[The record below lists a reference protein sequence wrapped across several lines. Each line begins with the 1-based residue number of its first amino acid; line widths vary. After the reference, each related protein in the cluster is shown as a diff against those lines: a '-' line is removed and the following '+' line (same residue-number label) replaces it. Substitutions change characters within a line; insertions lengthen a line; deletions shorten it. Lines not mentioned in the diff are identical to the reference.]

1 MKKFLSVLL
10 AVVMVLS
17 TVSYA
22 APSLAGNQDSGNEAP
37 VLEVPA
43 LEEVNEEATLA
54 AVDSTEYGELV
65 VRFTFDS
72 LTANTDYTA
81 AIQSVDGTNRPNVL
95 EVVGGQLGSGSH
107 MYATSARTPFFFDG
121 QDHSKTIANDVTKH
135 SAITAKD
142 KGNGDKYLQFTGTGA
157 ATTFSIRDFNGG
169 GLAKKGGHVI
179 VTFDVLSTVENPIT
193 KANFRDTTLD
203 SATNCKFNHYVNV
216 DDKVTVGE
224 WSTVAI
230 SYDDINDEAGTITGV
245 WNSTYNSD
253 VNWIDIY
260 DATPNGSV
268 LGIDNVTFWYI
279 PAEVT
284 HKVTHTSYDGGLEI
298 AEADTVI
305 GGGIKTVD
313 EIGMAFNEDPKFNS
327 AGYYLK
333 KLILDGVEYSG
344 SDKVNLT
351 SAKTFTAVWDKLNL
365 LEYGIE
371 FNDTADFTTMKSYG
385 GLRTN
390 SGAAPTW
397 SDNTEDGYVTINV
410 TATADNLAVYADK
423 GYSYAFIHD
432 SSWGVPYIK
441 QNGAIPAGAF
451 EKFEMRLRYTF
462 PLTDAEMSS
471 TSLKYWQHQSNKEN
485 SINPSSLKFPTRFY
499 GWLGGG
505 GATQYQDTIGL
516 PFTSMAAV
524 NNKWITVAFDAETLG
539 LDTKTV
545 DQFRFDFDLPHGTTI
560 DIDYIRFLGEPLPNV
575 IIDMDGKAK
584 NLGYKYT
591 ETTTVGDILSKID
604 YVGNETVTG
613 LSLTKGGEPLSES
626 TLIGSGS
633 EDVTLYAILDTNSWI
648 GKYGELVFELNFD
661 NVNAGDESSVNF
673 ASYNVNPLNLGFRA
687 NPEHRVST
695 FTDMYFQTHGTA
707 GSATFQP
714 ATYALKE
721 DAEHGT
727 YLEYTGVTDNGN
739 YTLWIL
745 STKANGASNTQ
756 FFTDKDGYFISTY
769 DVKTPAGFTGNPH
782 RTVYHHNGCSEND
795 GLYID
800 AGTPGQWSEVVNI
813 YGDGQ
818 IGNSSHATKITSITM
833 INQWKL
839 FDRVAKQT
847 MAVDNIRLW
856 WVPKTVDI
864 TVAAGDN
871 DSVEDTAYSI
881 NPTETTVG
889 DLMEMVYGNKK
900 NVVGL
905 SLTEDGELLPEDTLL
920 TYAYPVTL
928 YPKWSDIAILDEF
941 SLEFDEETSITDG
954 TVTFPRLRDKTNVT
968 WNEDGYMTVHF
979 EAADGYT
986 GVYDNYI
993 LNNQFAPDSGKYLSP
1008 GAVDKL
1014 AIRVRFH
1021 GLAEGSYT
1029 TSSNGSQTLSYSS
1042 FKSCLHISQW
1052 DTAFGSNLTTTGWAA
1067 ALNGSFEND
1076 KWYTIYIDA
1085 DTCMPNGAGG
1095 MRFDTPY
1102 PMPDGASMDIDYI
1115 RFLPTNKYTLTVDNG
1130 ENTSATVITM
1140 DAYPSTTAGDV
1151 LAKLRVDV
1159 GDKNL
1164 LGLSRTAGGAI
1175 LAESEF
1181 ICTTGEDTTLYAVWE
1196 DYEFLENFGYEF
1208 NDGVLPY
1215 SNHIQTTAADKTV
1228 TIQDGYLTIGL
1239 TATEG
1244 YTGVWDSQIYLPLS
1258 TSSFYNPS
1266 KYVPAGVVT
1275 NVRARIR
1282 FRGTGTESQ
1291 SLTVSNGN
1299 TKTFDPANP
1308 VSTFIHWG
1316 APGNKWGTNLKSYS
1330 YDYNTFF
1337 PEGIVDGRWFTL
1349 DIPTT
1354 SGNINLYDNG
1364 VGFIRFD
1371 FPYPM
1376 PSGTQID
1383 VDYIRLV
1390 GDNDKLP
1397 EIDVSEYGTK
1407 VWEINFD
1414 KAAAGSVTSGTVVSD
1429 LGAEFSH
1436 SFFGA
1441 SYEGNTK
1448 LKFGNATTELV
1459 AEADGTGN
1467 YIKYTSTADG
1477 TGPYMYVVND
1487 SQMPFVQ
1494 DDGYFIV
1501 TYDLINGTSA
1511 AVPHTFRINMKDLV
1525 EDPADNFM
1533 FIDNGDWE
1541 KAVLYYDKEI
1551 GSKDNDAD
1559 GRIDSTSDITIVKW
1573 HNTSGTKT
1581 GDTICMD
1588 NITLWYVP
1596 KTVPVIIDNS
1606 AIGEENTIIEEYP
1619 TCGMTSEEL
1628 AALLPTID
1636 NGKFVGLSATEGG
1649 DLLYE
1654 NRSAVPQILYSNW
1667 SIDTVLTVDM
1677 GDNKKL
1683 SNMTIQIPAG
1693 SSIKVSDIEEK
1704 FIDHGDKIFAGLSYT
1719 AGGTKLNSSDVI
1731 AASDSGEVTVYALWN
1746 DYYTNDFY
1754 SVEFDHKGEG
1764 VVGNGKE
1771 SNLNAGKNSA
1781 YRADAMD
1788 ASGNA
1793 AAGQAID
1800 SLVWNEEE
1808 GYLTM
1813 KYDASGYAKA
1823 QAAENGYTALVWD
1836 SYIEINTLYDA
1847 TVDATYLPAG
1857 DADYVVVRM
1866 RYRGMPASNQAY
1878 WRADTAEAYTLKPAS
1893 VYAPFYYYTTTA
1905 GASFG
1910 SPNVYISKTVSVAEG
1925 SAYRENWFTVFIPAS
1940 ELEIDSNNVYR
1951 FRIDPNDGMPD
1962 GSAIDIDFI
1971 RFIHTTDVSKNFS
1984 APVSLEDRTS
1994 ARVVDPEEDAK
2005 KFADGISRNGVRV
2018 IGEITTTTA
2027 TPSTE
2032 FGWMFT
2038 SSAKWNKSGT
2048 DGSRSWYELKMNLY
2062 DPNSSFIKVGYIKR
2076 NGEHEV
2082 NFFENESDLLKSFAA
2097 VLYNIP
2103 VKNYKSPFIV
2113 RPFAKIGNAY
2123 AYGEPFEIN
2132 FLDVLE
2138 AAANSEGASDEVIA
2152 YYNECSTAYA
2162 EYLNANAE
2170 YNSSE
2175 IVAALNNVMSSSSSI
2190 KSSLI
2195 IPTNDTAP
2203 TVSGNIVTM
2212 KAWKDGSIVT
2222 LNVSTKDTYPAI
2234 IDTNTGLLSDAYAEK
2249 PCVYY
2254 LSDGVYYIKS
2264 LGRSTNAGGDYNG
2277 VEKSDPSAMEANV
2290 DGSALFLSEITDG
2303 NVASPFQR
2311 LPIDDELTNGKD
2323 SFFLG
2328 DFATGEFDF
2337 TFQRA
2342 NSATRTI
2349 TTGKTG
2355 IIGSDSKVVA
2365 KYNFADGTTEWV
2377 SFAQA
2382 QLLKMGL
2389 DSNNR
2394 DVADG
2399 IDFTNL
2405 TYVVSNNTTSVGS
2418 AINQREYEDLA
2429 VLAGVVNV
2437 PATVNYTTT
2446 NFLAAKYNKVIVK
2459 TTNAASYVT
2468 VTFTRTDGVS
2478 DSIKYYAY
2486 GTTADGYRLFDVD
2499 LYGMAKYHSTIKSL
2513 TVKANSGS
2521 VSYAYLVEDPD
2532 YYSSADLANMEATM
2546 IFQDTNYQNG
2556 FYVRDMD
2563 QKMKKNEFVNYTFAN
2578 NGNTPVWMID
2588 PWYSYDYSDSANK
2601 ASYELYNIAS
2611 PTATSLA
2618 DSQGTKVVK
2627 FNGTKTST
2635 YADGSTHTGDVLSL
2649 TLNSRAIY
2657 DGKTH
2662 TEMVEAGMTYWPH
2675 LLIEQS
2681 KEIYPVDVTRNST
2694 GAKKIFMEM
2703 DVQMPNYT
2711 VDKDSYF
2718 ESVGSKILSFL
2729 LYTYIRP
2736 IESPNDRIWFGAQ
2749 IYSESN
2755 PNYPT
2760 WNRDTGASAYIY
2772 SMPQEVVFQGISK
2785 SFYQQIEDEI
2795 TETSLTGSGTD
2806 STSMGWVHISIDI
2819 TPYIQTAIDWAN
2831 REDAFGIGRPLTR
2844 DDFYF
2849 DGVNIGFE
2857 THGNIDGTFEIA
2869 NFNFVAY
2876 N

>member
-1 MKKFLSVLL
+1 MKRFLSVLL
-10 AVVMVLS
+10 AVVMVFS
-17 TVSYA
+17 TVSFA
-22 APSLAGNQDSGNEAP
+22 APSLAGVQNTASEEPFFEEP
-37 VLEVPA
+37 VDYE
-43 LEEVNEEATLA
+43 NDGEEATLA

-72 LTANTDYTA
+72 LTVDTDYTA
-81 AIQSVDGTNRPNVL
+81 AVQSVDATNRPNVL

-121 QDHSKTIANDVTKH
+121 QDHGKTIANDVAKH

-142 KGNGDKYLQFTGTGA
+142 KGNGDMYLQFTGTGA

-169 GLAKKGGHVI
+169 GLAKMGGHVI

-284 HKVTHTSYDGGLEI
+284 HRVTHTSYDGGLEI

-327 AGYYLK
+327 AGYFLK
-333 KLILDGVEYSG
+333 KIVLDGVEYSG

-365 LEYGIE
+365 LEYGVE
-371 FNDTADFTTMKSYG
+371 FNTVEDYNAMATNNGIRSPGKSHAYYG
-385 GLRTN
+385 T
-390 SGAAPTW
+390 
-397 SDNTEDGYVTINV
+397 SDYSFVEWNEDGGYVTINV
-410 TATADNLAVYADK
+410 DASEDAKTAATNN
-423 GYSYAFIHD
+423 GYSYAFVHD
-432 SSWGVPYIK
+432 HGFYIPTIREGDLGVTV
-441 QNGAIPAGAF
+441 PAGSF
-451 EKFEMRLRYTF
+451 EKFEMRLRYHINLDEADYKSNLTYYNVNANNTQTF
-462 PLTDAEMSS
+462 NAASFRAPSYLYMKIGSAGWANKGTDFGYKSVSA
-471 TSLKYWQHQSNKEN
+471 
-485 SINPSSLKFPTRFY
+485 I
-499 GWLGGG
+499 
-505 GATQYQDTIGL
+505 QDQ
-516 PFTSMAAV
+516 
-524 NNKWITVAFDAETLG
+524 WITLTFDASTYG
-539 LDTKTV
+539 FDTQALTALRY
-545 DQFRFDFDLPHGTTI
+545 DYNLPDGSTI

-604 YVGNETVTG
+604 YVGNETIVG
-613 LSLTKGGEPLSES
+613 LASTEGGEAIDEDTFISSLG
-626 TLIGSGS
+626 T
-633 EDVTLYAILDTNSWI
+633 EDVTLYPVWETNSWI

-695 FTDMYFQTHGTA
+695 FTDMYFQAHGTA

-745 STKANGASNTQ
+745 STKANGTSNTQ

-856 WVPKTVDI
+856 WVPKTVDVI
-864 TVAAGDN
+864 VAAGDN

-889 DLMEMVYGNKK
+889 DLMEMVYGNRK
-900 NVVGL
+900 NLVGL
-905 SLTEDGELLPEDTLL
+905 SLTEGGELLPEDTLL

-941 SLEFDEETSITDG
+941 SLEFDYAASITDE
-954 TVTFPRLRDKTNVT
+954 TAKFAKLRDNTYVT
-968 WNEDGYMTVHF
+968 WNEEGYMTMHF

-1115 RFLPTNKYTLTVDNG
+1115 RFLPTNQYTLTVDNG

-1140 DAYPSTTAGDV
+1140 DAYPETTAGDV

-1239 TATEG
+1239 TAKEG
-1244 YTGVWDSQIYLPLS
+1244 YTGVWDTQIYLPLS

-1371 FPYPM
+1371 FPYPL

-1407 VWEINFD
+1407 VWELNFD

-1448 LKFGNATTELV
+1448 LRFGNATTELV

-1487 SQMPFVQ
+1487 GKMPFVQ
-1494 DDGYFIV
+1494 EDGYFIV

-1511 AVPHTFRINMKDLV
+1511 AVPHTFRINMQDLV

-1551 GSKDNDAD
+1551 GSKDNDVD

-1649 DLLYE
+1649 ALLYE

-1693 SSIKVSDIEEK
+1693 SSIKVSDIEAK

-1764 VVGNGKE
+1764 VVNVTGE
-1771 SNLNAGKNSA
+1771 AHLNAGKNSA
-1781 YRADAMD
+1781 YRNDAKD

-1847 TVDATYLPAG
+1847 TGDATYLPAG

-1878 WRADTAEAYTLKPAS
+1878 WRADTAEAYTL
-1893 VYAPFYYYTTTA
+1893 T
-1905 GASFG
+1905 
-1910 SPNVYISKTVSVAEG
+1910 
-1925 SAYRENWFTVFIPAS
+1925 
-1940 ELEIDSNNVYR
+1940 
-1951 FRIDPNDGMPD
+1951 
-1962 GSAIDIDFI
+1962 
-1971 RFIHTTDVSKNFS
+1971 
-1984 APVSLEDRTS
+1984 
-1994 ARVVDPEEDAK
+1994 
-2005 KFADGISRNGVRV
+2005 
-2018 IGEITTTTA
+2018 
-2027 TPSTE
+2027 
-2032 FGWMFT
+2032 
-2038 SSAKWNKSGT
+2038 
-2048 DGSRSWYELKMNLY
+2048 
-2062 DPNSSFIKVGYIKR
+2062 
-2076 NGEHEV
+2076 
-2082 NFFENESDLLKSFAA
+2082 
-2097 VLYNIP
+2097 
-2103 VKNYKSPFIV
+2103 
-2113 RPFAKIGNAY
+2113 
-2123 AYGEPFEIN
+2123 
-2132 FLDVLE
+2132 
-2138 AAANSEGASDEVIA
+2138 
-2152 YYNECSTAYA
+2152 
-2162 EYLNANAE
+2162 
-2170 YNSSE
+2170 
-2175 IVAALNNVMSSSSSI
+2175 
-2190 KSSLI
+2190 
-2195 IPTNDTAP
+2195 
-2203 TVSGNIVTM
+2203 
-2212 KAWKDGSIVT
+2212 
-2222 LNVSTKDTYPAI
+2222 
-2234 IDTNTGLLSDAYAEK
+2234 
-2249 PCVYY
+2249 
-2254 LSDGVYYIKS
+2254 
-2264 LGRSTNAGGDYNG
+2264 
-2277 VEKSDPSAMEANV
+2277 
-2290 DGSALFLSEITDG
+2290 
-2303 NVASPFQR
+2303 
-2311 LPIDDELTNGKD
+2311 
-2323 SFFLG
+2323 
-2328 DFATGEFDF
+2328 
-2337 TFQRA
+2337 
-2342 NSATRTI
+2342 
-2349 TTGKTG
+2349 
-2355 IIGSDSKVVA
+2355 
-2365 KYNFADGTTEWV
+2365 
-2377 SFAQA
+2377 
-2382 QLLKMGL
+2382 
-2389 DSNNR
+2389 
-2394 DVADG
+2394 
-2399 IDFTNL
+2399 
-2405 TYVVSNNTTSVGS
+2405 
-2418 AINQREYEDLA
+2418 
-2429 VLAGVVNV
+2429 
-2437 PATVNYTTT
+2437 
-2446 NFLAAKYNKVIVK
+2446 
-2459 TTNAASYVT
+2459 
-2468 VTFTRTDGVS
+2468 
-2478 DSIKYYAY
+2478 
-2486 GTTADGYRLFDVD
+2486 
-2499 LYGMAKYHSTIKSL
+2499 
-2513 TVKANSGS
+2513 
-2521 VSYAYLVEDPD
+2521 
-2532 YYSSADLANMEATM
+2532 
-2546 IFQDTNYQNG
+2546 
-2556 FYVRDMD
+2556 
-2563 QKMKKNEFVNYTFAN
+2563 
-2578 NGNTPVWMID
+2578 
-2588 PWYSYDYSDSANK
+2588 
-2601 ASYELYNIAS
+2601 
-2611 PTATSLA
+2611 
-2618 DSQGTKVVK
+2618 
-2627 FNGTKTST
+2627 
-2635 YADGSTHTGDVLSL
+2635 
-2649 TLNSRAIY
+2649 
-2657 DGKTH
+2657 
-2662 TEMVEAGMTYWPH
+2662 
-2675 LLIEQS
+2675 
-2681 KEIYPVDVTRNST
+2681 
-2694 GAKKIFMEM
+2694 
-2703 DVQMPNYT
+2703 
-2711 VDKDSYF
+2711 
-2718 ESVGSKILSFL
+2718 
-2729 LYTYIRP
+2729 
-2736 IESPNDRIWFGAQ
+2736 
-2749 IYSESN
+2749 
-2755 PNYPT
+2755 
-2760 WNRDTGASAYIY
+2760 
-2772 SMPQEVVFQGISK
+2772 
-2785 SFYQQIEDEI
+2785 
-2795 TETSLTGSGTD
+2795 
-2806 STSMGWVHISIDI
+2806 
-2819 TPYIQTAIDWAN
+2819 
-2831 REDAFGIGRPLTR
+2831 
-2844 DDFYF
+2844 
-2849 DGVNIGFE
+2849 
-2857 THGNIDGTFEIA
+2857 
-2869 NFNFVAY
+2869 
-2876 N
+2876 